1 MNISVRKIL
10 NFLFMD
16 LLLSI
21 LSKKF
26 CGRYAFKICT
36 MEFSFLL
43 SITLHSYFIIL
54 EVGGVSVSC
63 HGDYL

>member
-16 LLLSI
+16 LLLLI
-21 LSKKF
+21 LSKKI

-36 MEFSFLL
+36 VEFSFLYPL
-43 SITLHSYFIIL
+43 LFIVIL
-54 EVGGVSVSC
+54 
-63 HGDYL
+63 LF